1 MCPACMAAAA
11 ITAAKIASAGGLG
24 AYGLKK
30 LLDRSRPK
38 ALDDG
43 PHEASP
49 DPSGDQNETA
59 QDRVR

>member
-30 LLDRSRPK
+30 LLDRSKPK
-38 ALDDG
+38 ELDHGRHAL
-43 PHEASP
+43 SP
-49 DPSGDQNETA
+49 DHPGDQNETTKN
-59 QDRVR
+59 RIR